1 MRNFFR
7 NAAFFIIVHLGRT
20 MIWLGKKIFRRALE
34 AHDIEERKKAI
45 AIVEAVN
52 LPPADI
58 EKIQGLLE
66 QKSGVELECIVDE
79 FVSIATRML
88 SEDVDNEYIRLCYN
102 WEE

>member
-1 MRNFFR
+1 MRY
-7 NAAFFIIVHLGRT
+7 FFIKAAYYVVTLLGRT
-20 MIWLGKKIFRRALE
+20 IFRRAIE
-34 AHDIEERKKAI
+34 EHDIEERKKAI
-45 AIVEAVN
+45 TIVEVVG

-79 FVSIATRML
+79 FVRIATRML
-88 SEDVDNEYIRLCYN
+88 SEDVDDEYIRLCYN